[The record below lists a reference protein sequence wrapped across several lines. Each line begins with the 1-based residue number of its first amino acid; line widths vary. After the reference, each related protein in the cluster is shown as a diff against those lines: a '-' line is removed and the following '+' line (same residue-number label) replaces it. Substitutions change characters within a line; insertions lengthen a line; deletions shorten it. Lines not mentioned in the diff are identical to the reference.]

1 MVAVAL
7 PLTIT
12 FLELV
17 LLAEPSVPKAGI
29 VVLTSPGTTCL
40 GVSSRLG
47 IIKIFTLFRYTV
59 VT

>member
-1 MVAVAL
+1 MAAAL
-7 PLTIT
+7 PLIIT

-17 LLAEPSVPKAGI
+17 LLAEPSVPGSGL

-47 IIKIFTLFRYTV
+47 IINKFTLCRISV
-59 VT
+59 QII

>member
-17 LLAEPSVPKAGI
+17 LLAEPFVPKPGL
-29 VVLTSPGTTCL
+29 VVLTSPGTTCF
-40 GVSSRLG
+40 GVSSRLEK
-47 IIKIFTLFRYTV
+47 IDIFTLLRY
-59 VT
+59 